1 MFAFEFLLFA
11 VLQQQQQQIT
21 FKLGSAVLTSN
32 YTFKAM
38 FKKYL
43 LMCSY
48 GLYYCSYSVNSVYDR
63 WYDAVLILFSCK
75 TFFVFILLFSF
86 FQVWFKNRRAKFRRS
101 RESIGR
107 NFDHNKFYGREKP
120 LAEDIVRSFKTGSG
134 GYPHPYQVTPS
145 NYSLWKYPV
154 AEHSPTYSGSPIL
167 DDTLYRQSNPYT
179 SVPSYEYS
187 SYSAPRQP
195 SYFSQ
200 QSYYSQTPV
209 SHEYLSNTCT
219 PSSSTNT
226 ISSLSF
232 SQENKTD
239 LTLPTFQWSG
249 GSGYMGANM

>member
-1 MFAFEFLLFA
+1 MLENLKALIAKYDKMAESPPKRRRERTTFTKAQLDVLEDLFGKTMYPDVFMREEVA
-11 VLQQQQQQIT
+11 
-21 FKLGSAVLTSN
+21 
-32 YTFKAM
+32 
-38 FKKYL
+38 KKINL
-43 LMCSY
+43 AEAR
-48 GLYYCSYSVNSVYDR
+48 V
-63 WYDAVLILFSCK
+63 
-75 TFFVFILLFSF
+75 
-86 FQVWFKNRRAKFRRS
+86 QVWFKNRRAKFRRS

-107 NFDHNKFYGREKP
+107 NFDHTKFYGREKP

-249 GSGYMGANM
+249 SGYMGANM